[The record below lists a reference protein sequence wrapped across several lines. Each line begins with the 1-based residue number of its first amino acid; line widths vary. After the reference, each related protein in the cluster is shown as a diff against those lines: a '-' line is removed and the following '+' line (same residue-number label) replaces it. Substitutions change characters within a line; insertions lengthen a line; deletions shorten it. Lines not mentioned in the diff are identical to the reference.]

1 MATEY
6 QIFISYAREDTAR
19 VKELY
24 ERLRSAGYQP
34 WLDRE
39 HIIPGQRWEP
49 VIKEALKRSAFVL
62 VCLSE
67 TSINKRGFL
76 QKEIKQALEHAD
88 EKLEDDVWL
97 IPARLDDCEV
107 PESLG
112 AIQWVDLFLDHGF
125 DDLLRGLEFQLKKL
139 QRTPPQGGRT
149 PAPRPVKPPPSVSTP
164 PPPPV
169 SPGKRVR
176 FTTVRLD
183 ESGKIVERKEQERP
197 LIVEDLGG
205 VRIEL
210 VEIPGGE
217 FWMGSTSADAK
228 IAHTEAL
235 RWYKDAEEKWYQAE
249 TPRHRVRVSSFAM
262 GRYPVTQEEW
272 LEVMGDLPEME
283 QKQRGDRR
291 PVVNVSWEEAGQFC
305 RELSRR
311 SGKEY
316 RLPTEAEW
324 EYAARA
330 GTTTAYWCGPVLA
343 PEVANY
349 WWSHP
354 FGAVKPGKQLGR
366 TWEVGSSGFANP
378 FGLTDI
384 HGNVWEWCSDRYGE
398 KYYAECHAK
407 GTVDHPTGPGGGSDR
422 VIRGGGWYFYAV
434 NCRSASRYGNDPG
447 NRYGNLGFRL
457 VRIGR

>member
-1 MATEY
+1 MATDY
-6 QIFISYAREDTAR
+6 QIFISYAHEDTAR
-19 VKELY
+19 VKVIY
-24 ERLRSAGYQP
+24 ERLQSAGYQP

-88 EKLEDDVWL
+88 EKLEDDVFL
-97 IPARLDDCEV
+97 IPARLDDCAV

-112 AIQWVDLFLDHGF
+112 EIQWVDLFLDHGF
-125 DDLLRGLEFQLKKL
+125 DDLLRGLEFQLQRL
-139 QRTPPQGGRT
+139 QRRPPPGVRT
-149 PAPRPVKPPPSVSTP
+149 PAPDPVKSPSYISAP
-164 PPPPV
+164 LSSPV
-169 SPGKRVR
+169 NPGERVK

-183 ESGKIVERKEQERP
+183 ESGKIVERREQERP

-217 FWMGSTSADAK
+217 FWMGSPGADTK
-228 IAHTEAL
+228 IAYTEAL
-235 RWYKDAEEKWYQAE
+235 RWYKSAKESWYQVE

-283 QKQRGDRR
+283 HSLRGDRR

-305 RELSRR
+305 RELTRR
-311 SGKEY
+311 SGNEY

-330 GTTTAYWCGPVLA
+330 GTTTAYWCGPVLV

-349 WWSHP
+349 SWSHP
-354 FGAVKPGKQLGR
+354 FGAVSPASQLGR
-366 TWEVGSSGFANP
+366 TWEVGSSGYANP
-378 FGLTDI
+378 FGLADV
-384 HGNVWEWCSDRYGE
+384 HGNVWEWCSDWYGE

-407 GTVDHPTGPGGGSDR
+407 GVVDHPTGPGRGSCR

-434 NCRSASRYGNDPG
+434 NCRSAYRSRIVPG
-447 NRYGNLGFRL
+447 DRHDFLGFRL